1 MRNSALLL
9 NKGMHI
15 DWAGRNALIRA
26 IESDF
31 TVLDFEGGQK
41 QMVKTGIIAQAYSEG
56 DLTITVPDLPVAFQP
71 LRTQEHIDLA
81 EEILLYLLPL
91 DEEEKPRSRKTI
103 KRVIETIK
111 AGLSDKKKLEAPSDS
126 KVYRWYDLWVENN
139 RNVVPLVIKKPQK
152 ERAKQFAPETL
163 DLVEKIIYAEY
174 LRQNGS
180 NKLQVFREF
189 MKQFK
194 QGGFPGKCVSQSR
207 FYEILAGL
215 DPIEVALAREGK
227 DAARRLA
234 RTCKTHFI
242 ADFPLQRVEIDAVHL
257 KVGLLDDETGTYVG
271 SPIIYL
277 AIDVY
282 TRCIVGYSISYGTKG
297 SEISAAVIDC
307 LKDCML
313 PKAHLGLP
321 LSGKPLSFVCDAGTA
336 FRSKMIVS
344 FLANMG
350 CHHHTTET
358 ATPWKKP
365 FIERFNLTLKQ
376 QLATKIPGFM
386 GSRSE
391 GKSYDYT
398 MQQLATVTVSKFKE
412 YLEEYIR
419 DIYHHNPH
427 KGLQGHTPFQ
437 EATESAKKFRPQIVS
452 DMNKFNLY
460 RGIEKEVTIQGH
472 AGVQIAKIFYH
483 SDELKR
489 IYLNLKGNT
498 DTKNPKV
505 TVLFDEN
512 DISQITVLDDEKLEI
527 FTVPCIDPIATPGMH
542 KTVYQSLRASKQTED
557 HKTFSTKR
565 TAATDKPKKK
575 VRNNTVVGSTALE
588 QAVAVAQSI
597 EDLDKMIA
605 EGVKRKARD
614 HSDKPT
620 KDVAPDRSSSESKKT
635 RTRNEV
641 K

>member
-15 DWAGRNALIRA
+15 DWAGRNALIRTM
-26 IESDF
+26 EPDY

-41 QMVKTGIIAQAYSEG
+41 QMIDTSLISQAYSEG
-56 DLTITVPDLPVAFQP
+56 NLTITVPDLPVVFQP
-71 LRTQEHIDLA
+71 LRTQDHIDLA

-91 DEEEKPRSRKTI
+91 DEEETPRSRKTI
-103 KRVIETIK
+103 KRVIEIVK

-126 KVYRWYDLWVENN
+126 KVYRWYDLWIENH
-139 RNVVPLVIKKPQK
+139 RNVVPLVIKKPEK

-163 DLVEKIIYAEY
+163 DLVEEVIYSEY
-174 LRQNGS
+174 LHHNGS

-189 MKQFK
+189 VKRFK

-207 FYEILAGL
+207 FYEMLASL

-227 DAARRLA
+227 DKARRLA

-257 KVGLLDDETGTYVG
+257 KVGLLDDETGTYIG

-297 SEISAAVIDC
+297 SEISAAVMDC

-321 LSGKPLSFVCDAGTA
+321 LSGKPLSFVCDAGGA
-336 FRSKMIVS
+336 FRSKMIIS

-365 FIERFNLTLKQ
+365 FIERFNRTLREQFAK
-376 QLATKIPGFM
+376 KIPGYM
-386 GSRSE
+386 GRRMD

-398 MQQLATVTVSKFKE
+398 MQQLATLNVSTFKE
-412 YLEEYIR
+412 YLEEYIC

-437 EATESAKKFRPQIVS
+437 EAKECAKRCRPEVVA
-452 DMNKFNLY
+452 DMNQFNLY
-460 RGIEKEVTIQGH
+460 RGIEKEPTIQGH
-472 AGVQIAKIFYH
+472 AGVQIDKIFYQ

-489 IYLNLKGNT
+489 LYLNLKGNT
-498 DTKNPKV
+498 VTKNPKV
-505 TVLFDEN
+505 SVLFDEN
-512 DISQITVLDDEKLEI
+512 DISQITVLDDDKMEI
-527 FTVPCIDPIATPGMH
+527 FAVPCIDPIATPGMH
-542 KTVYQSLRASKQTED
+542 KTVYKSLRASKQTEG
-557 HKTFSTKR
+557 HKSLSTKR
-565 TAATDKPKKK
+565 TAATDRPKRKI
-575 VRNNTVVGSTALE
+575 NNTTVVGSSALE
-588 QAVAVAQSI
+588 QAMAVAQST
-597 EDLDKMIA
+597 EDLDEMIA

-620 KDVAPDRSSSESKKT
+620 KVSTPERSSTSTKRT